1 MGDAYLMEHAAF
13 AALAREISGQGGSL
27 PMPQASTAKK
37 ILTLPLAVG
46 AGLTMLIS
54 GTGPLTA
61 HAATHVVQTGLGTIQ
76 EFPVPTLASTPNGI
90 AAGSDGNLWFTEYT
104 TNKIGRIT
112 PAGVI
117 TEFNVPTKNSAPRQ
131 IAAGPDG
138 NLWFTEFSANQIGKI
153 TPAGVITEYAV
164 PTANSGP
171 RGIVAG
177 PDGNIWFTEFN
188 SGKIG
193 KITTSGVVTE
203 YTIATVDSGPRGIE
217 PGPDGNLWFTENT
230 GSKIGKI
237 TTSGV
242 ITEYTTGLTANSQP
256 ARIRIGPNG
265 NLWFT
270 ENIGNKIG
278 EINPTT
284 DAITEFTIPTGAS
297 APVGITPSADG
308 TLWFTENGGDN
319 IGDITTSG
327 AITEY
332 PVPTTGAGPQDIVA
346 GPNGNIWFTE
356 QTGNQIGE
364 ITPGPAKMV
373 LSLDSGFVPS
383 ALTAVAPGTSLEW
396 LFVGAKSHGVTDATK
411 LKLFVSGA
419 HNAGTSFSF
428 VYSGAGVFKYK
439 DSVQT
444 TLSGSVSVAV
454 SVSPTTGVHGN
465 PFTVTFGTAT
475 APAGYVFDLQVK
487 GPKGGYVT
495 IENGVTTGSAQYT
508 PAAKGKYSFHARLRK
523 SGSTTLASPYSAVTT
538 LTVT

>member
-1 MGDAYLMEHAAF
+1 
-13 AALAREISGQGGSL
+13 
-27 PMPQASTAKK
+27 MPQARTAKK
-37 ILTLPLAVG
+37 ILTVPFVVG
-46 AGLTMLIS
+46 AGITMLLTAV
-54 GTGPLTA
+54 GGPLTA
-61 HAATHVVQTGLGTIQ
+61 HAASHTTQAGIGTIH
-76 EFPVPTLASTPNGI
+76 EFEVPTASSTPNGI

-117 TEFNVPTKNSAPRQ
+117 TEFNVPTANSAPRQ

-138 NLWFTEFSANQIGKI
+138 NLWFTEFSSNKIGKI
-153 TPAGVITEYAV
+153 TTSGVVTEYNV

-188 SGKIG
+188 SGKIA
-193 KITTSGVVTE
+193 KITTSGTVTE
-203 YTIATVDSGPRGIE
+203 YTIPTVNSGPRGIE

-256 ARIRIGPNG
+256 ARIRVGPNG

-278 EINPTT
+278 EITT
-284 DAITEFTIPTGAS
+284 SGTISEFNIPTGAS

-308 TLWFTENGGDN
+308 TLWFTENGGNN

-327 AITEY
+327 TITEY
-332 PVPTTGAGPQDIVA
+332 PVPTSGAGPQDIVA
-346 GPNGNIWFTE
+346 GPDGNIWFTE

-383 ALTAVAPGTSLEW
+383 ALTAVAPGSSVEW
-396 LFVGAKSHGVTDATK
+396 LFVGAESHGVTDATK

-419 HNAGTSFSF
+419 HNAGTSYSF

-439 DSVQT
+439 DSVHA

-454 SVSPTTGVHGN
+454 SVSPTSGVHGN
-465 PFTVTFGTAT
+465 PFTITFGSAT

-487 GPKGGYVT
+487 APKGGFVT
-495 IENGVTTGSAQYT
+495 IENGVTVGHATYT
-508 PAAKGKYSFHARLRK
+508 PAAKGKYSFKARLRK